1 MSDISKDIEI
11 LNELLV
17 SNNLKLEE
25 KDIKIINSL
34 ISEGRNLNLDEER
47 LNGIK
52 DLLKNILKYID
63 NKKE

>member
-1 MSDISKDIEI
+1 MSEISKDIEI

-34 ISEGRNLNLDEER
+34 ISEGRNRNLDEER

-63 NKKE
+63 N